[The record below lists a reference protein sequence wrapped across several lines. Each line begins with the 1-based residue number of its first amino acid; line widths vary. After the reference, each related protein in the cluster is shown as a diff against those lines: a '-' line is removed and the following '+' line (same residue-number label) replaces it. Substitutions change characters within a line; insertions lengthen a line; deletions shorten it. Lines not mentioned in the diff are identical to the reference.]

1 MTSIPALSAPFIKRP
16 VATFLLAL
24 TLAVC
29 GIVCYLAMPVAPLPQ
44 MAMPFISVSANLPG
58 ASAETMASSVSTPL
72 QRSIGSI
79 SGIDTVSASSQ
90 EGNTRISI
98 MFNMSK
104 NVDDAAREV
113 QAAINK
119 AIPMLPSSMRSA
131 GGVQSS

>member
-1 MTSIPALSAPFIKRP
+1 MSISAPFIQRP

-29 GIVCYLAMPVAPLPQ
+29 GIVSYLAMPVAPLPQ
-44 MAMPFISVSANLPG
+44 MAVPFISVTARLPG

-79 SGIDTVSASSQ
+79 SGIDSISASSQ

-98 MFNMSK
+98 MFDMNNK
-104 NVDDAAREV
+104 YTFKG
-113 QAAINK
+113 INNDNN
-119 AIPMLPSSMRSA
+119 
-131 GGVQSS
+131 Q